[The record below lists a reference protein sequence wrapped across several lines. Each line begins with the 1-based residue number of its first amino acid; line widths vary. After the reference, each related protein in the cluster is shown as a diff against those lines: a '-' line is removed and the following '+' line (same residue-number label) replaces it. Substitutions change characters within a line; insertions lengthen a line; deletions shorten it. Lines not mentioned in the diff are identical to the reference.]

1 MGELTNGSATSTRQQ
16 WKHSNRIYAALSGR
30 SIRFHVLVDGEN
42 GAEIGAHIPS
52 FVTLDQV
59 PVDVKFRK
67 AKYKA
72 RAFEFFRLKYKFSKE
87 DWVLHLDEESEID
100 DRVIEKTLE
109 FIERGTAD
117 FGMVRTSKI
126 GKKMD

>member
-1 MGELTNGSATSTRQQ
+1 MKQRE
-16 WKHSNRIYAALSGR
+16 HP

-52 FVTLDQV
+52 SVTLDQV
-59 PVDVKFRK
+59 PVDVKFGE

-72 RAFEFFRLKYKFSKE
+72 REFEFLRLKHKFFE
-87 DWVLHLDEESEID
+87 DWVLHLEESEID

-109 FIERGTAD
+109 FIEEARLILEWSAPA
-117 FGMVRTSKI
+117 
-126 GKKMD
+126 